1 MQRNNPLIDKQY
13 HSTRWQ
19 RLKKL
24 KKIISPFCEECERK
38 GIITP
43 VYIVHHKIW
52 INESNYNNDY
62 IFFNIDNLE
71 SVCLACHNDIH
82 FKTKVDYTFDEKG
95 DLIKA

>member
-52 INESNYNNDY
+52 INESNYNNDD

-71 SVCLACHNDIH
+71 SVCLSCHNFLH
-82 FKTKVDYTFDEKG
+82 FKEKVDYTFDEKG
-95 DLIKA
+95 NLIKA